1 MIVRV
6 SEASLR
12 PERADEFMEILREL
26 VAGFPAAHDGL
37 LDHEIL
43 VDRADATRVQYV
55 SRWRDEEAV
64 RAYAGDGWADT
75 PVTFPD
81 EDSYLT
87 EPLRLRH
94 FLVDGFTTD
103 ATADAAGDG

>member
-6 SEASLR
+6 SEASVR
-12 PERADEFMEILREL
+12 TERFDEFMEILREL

-37 LDHEIL
+37 LGHEIL
-43 VDRADATRVQYV
+43 VDRANPTRVQYV

-64 RAYAGDGWADT
+64 RAFAGDGWADT

-81 EDSYLT
+81 EDAYLT

-94 FLVDGFTTD
+94 FVVDDFPTD
-103 ATADAAGDG
+103 VTLATAGDG